1 MTIYHKPN
9 CALYYTKV
17 GKSRALSYTFAFV
30 DFHLMNPCIYV
41 IMTSIFITSYALSII
56 IKWTLA
62 NHTQ

>member
-1 MTIYHKPN
+1 M
-9 CALYYTKV
+9 V